1 MAEDKKITLY
11 CGADPSAISLH
22 VGNLIPLL
30 ILLHFYVRGHNVL
43 ALVGGATGEVGDP
56 SGRSTE
62 RSQMDSAVRTNNM
75 VHIREQLATFLD
87 RGRAYAET
95 RGYSK
100 GLGTAST
107 RNNHDWW
114 KDVNMLRFLAT
125 YGRHIRVGQMLA
137 RDSVKNRMESEQG
150 IGFNEFTYQILQAYD
165 FWHLHSQE
173 GCSLQVGGNDQW
185 GNITA
190 GIDMI
195 SRLRAEYSRTG
206 RAAEI
211 PKVAEGADAAYGI
224 TVPLLTTP
232 SGEKFGKSAGN
243 AIWINSELTKPYEL
257 YQYFV
262 RAPDSVVENYLKMFT
277 LLPLEHIEATMEEH
291 RKDESRRTAQKLLA
305 EEITDL
311 VHGLG
316 AGNRAKIM
324 SAVMFPSAAEG
335 ETVAAAEVLQVFRA
349 EKMLV
354 SLKKDEVVGAQ
365 WRDIIASLTK
375 KSKCKCE
382 RD

>member
-1 MAEDKKITLY
+1 
-11 CGADPSAISLH
+11 
-22 VGNLIPLL
+22 
-30 ILLHFYVRGHNVL
+30 
-43 ALVGGATGEVGDP
+43 
-56 SGRSTE
+56 
-62 RSQMDSAVRTNNM
+62 M
-75 VHIREQLATFLD
+75 VHIRQQLANFLE

-95 RGYSK
+95 HGYAN
-100 GLGTAST
+100 GLGTATT

-190 GIDMI
+190 GIDLI
-195 SRLRAEYSRTG
+195 SRMRAEYTRTG
-206 RAAEI
+206 RTAEI
-211 PKVAEGADAAYGI
+211 PKLAEGADAAYGI

-243 AIWINSELTKPYEL
+243 AVWINADLTKPYEL

-277 LLPLEHIEATMEEH
+277 LLPLEHIDAAVEEH

-335 ETVAAAEVLQVFRA
+335 ETLAAAEVLQVFRA
-349 EKMLV
+349 ENMLV

-365 WRDIIASLTK
+365 WRDVIAGLTK